1 MSADARVLVTG
12 ASGFIGRALV
22 RALVGRG
29 LTVIGVDLLPFPDAS
44 IQCVVGDLTAPGI
57 IGPLFEKPLEA
68 VFHLAA
74 KTSVL
79 QSMTD
84 PQGVYRT
91 NVEVTQSLLESCRS
105 TGVPS
110 FVLASTNAVVGN
122 SVLDLMHER
131 SPLRPLTPYG
141 ATKAAAEMLCSA
153 YGHSYGLGVSA
164 VRMTNV
170 YGPGMGRKDSF
181 IVRLLRA
188 AALGTSSSGVP
199 AGVAARGQ
207 IEIYGDGRQS
217 RDYLYVDDAVAG
229 LLLAWDR
236 KHQGPLTIGSGE
248 SLDVLEVHRLAS
260 LVTGSTIAIRHRPAP
275 AGEMPAVRVDLGL
288 ARSLGFQPRFD
299 LARGL
304 ASTWEAI
311 GAELAATVR
320 A

>member
-22 RALVGRG
+22 KALLGRG
-29 LTVIGVDLLPFPDAS
+29 LEVVGIDLIPFPDAS
-44 IQCVVGDLTAPGI
+44 IQWTVGDLTVPGVTA
-57 IGPLFEKPLEA
+57 PLFEKPLDA

-79 QSMTD
+79 QSITD

-91 NVEVTQSLLESCRS
+91 NVEVTQTLLESCRNA
-105 TGVPS
+105 GVGA

-122 SVLDLMHER
+122 SVRDLMHER

-153 YGHSYGLGVSA
+153 YGHSYGLVASA

-181 IVRLLRA
+181 IIRLLRA
-188 AALGTSSSGVP
+188 AAR
-199 AGVAARGQ
+199 RGQ
-207 IEIYGDGRQS
+207 VEIYGDGRQS
-217 RDYLYVDDAVAG
+217 RDNLYVDDAVAG

-248 SLDVLEVHRLAS
+248 TLDVLEVHRLAS
-260 LVTGSTIAIRHRPAP
+260 LVTGSPIAIQHRPAP
-275 AGEMPAVRVDLGL
+275 AGEMPTVRVDLGL

-304 ASTWEAI
+304 ASTWEAL
-311 GAELAATVR
+311 GAELAAT
-320 A
+320 AQA

>member
-1 MSADARVLVTG
+1 MSAEARVLVTG

-44 IQCVVGDLTAPGI
+44 IQCVVGDLTAPGT
-57 IGPLFEKPLEA
+57 IGPLFEKPPAA

-105 TGVPS
+105 KGVAA
-110 FVLASTNAVVGN
+110 FVLASTNAVVG
-122 SVLDLMHER
+122 SSAVDLMNER

-153 YGHSYGLGVSA
+153 YGHSYGLVASA

-188 AALGTSSSGVP
+188 AALHGE
-199 AGVAARGQ
+199 

-236 KHQGPLTIGSGE
+236 QHQGPLTIGSGE
-248 SLDVLEVHRLAS
+248 SLAVLEVHRLAS

-275 AGEMPAVRVDLGL
+275 SGEMPAVRVDLGL
-288 ARSLGFQPRFD
+288 ARSLGFQSRFD

-304 ASTWEAI
+304 ASTWEAL